1 MGSNMPQAIHLQN
14 TALSVIVLKIF
25 TDDIQQVKYDLNERV
40 EDHQDEFIGKAVVI
54 EPKIELEDPTFI
66 ALLVEFL
73 YQLEMMPV
81 GIKTEDESMFLQ
93 AEYAGLAI
101 ISEEFSEK
109 TSSQGTISEPV
120 QEKETNQ
127 IALTVENVRSGQ
139 QIYAKNRDLIVL
151 GSVNAG
157 AEVISDGNVHIYGK
171 IKGKVFAGASGLKTA
186 KIFAYNFDPEMVVI
200 AGLYQLS
207 EDIENYY
214 KQGFVEIS
222 LNEKEDYIQYRRMM
236 CQP

>member
-1 MGSNMPQAIHLQN
+1 MPQAIHLQN

-40 EDHQDEFIGKAVVI
+40 EDNQDEFIGKAVVI

>member
-1 MGSNMPQAIHLQN
+1 MPQTIHLQN

-127 IALTVENVRSGQ
+127 TALTVENVRSGQ
-139 QIYAKNRDLIVL
+139 QVYAKNRDLIIL

-171 IKGKVFAGASGLKTA
+171 IKGKVFAGVSGLKTA

-207 EDIENYY
+207 EDIEDYY